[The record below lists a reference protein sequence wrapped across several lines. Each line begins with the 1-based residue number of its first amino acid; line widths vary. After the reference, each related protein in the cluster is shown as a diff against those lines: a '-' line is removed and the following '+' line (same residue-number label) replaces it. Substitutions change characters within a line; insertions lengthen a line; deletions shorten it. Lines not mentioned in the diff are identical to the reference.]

1 MEIKKDV
8 WRIAEFGQIANELFQ
23 EKHGVNDKVHH
34 NTIDKW
40 FKEMEDSRTHYVQRI
55 ADRKLYD
62 NMDLKIALFIMDCR
76 LEKWSLEGI
85 YNAISSNVEVRP
97 FPEEYEFQSPILSE
111 QHFINLLE
119 SKMSEYKESILMEL
133 EQKMTKQLKLSLPK
147 EKTEKELEEE
157 ALARKIE
164 KKEMMLNWA
173 KKQLEFKAQAVKEWE
188 QLDFK
193 DRMREVGGFFKKKYE
208 EDLVKRDKFI
218 DEFIRKQVVQLSG
231 DKNEL

>member
-23 EKHGVNDKVHH
+23 QKHGLSDKVHH

-40 FKEMEDSRTHYVQRI
+40 FKEMEDSRIHYVQRI

-62 NMDLKIALFIMDCR
+62 NIDLKIALFIMDCR

-85 YNAISSNVEVRP
+85 YNAISNNVEVRP
-97 FPEEYEFQSPILSE
+97 FPEEYDFQSPIISE
-111 QHFINLLE
+111 QHLINLLE
-119 SKMSEYKESILMEL
+119 TKMSEYKESIMLEL
-133 EQKMTKQLKLSLPK
+133 EKKMSEQLKLSLPK

-164 KKEMMLNWA
+164 KREIMLNWA
-173 KKQLEFKAQAVKEWE
+173 KKQLDYKAQAVKEWE
-188 QLDFK
+188 QLDFSY
-193 DRMREVGGFFKKKYE
+193 RMREVGGFFKKKYE
-208 EDLVKRDKFI
+208 EDLIKRDNFI
-218 DEFIRKQVVQLSG
+218 DEYIRKQVTQMSK
-231 DKNEL
+231 DINEL